1 MAEETVR
8 FPIATLTLNPTL
20 DVSYTVPRLVT
31 DQKAHATGT
40 RYDPGGNGVNVA
52 RGLVSLGVHAHACLI
67 TGGEIGTLLTRLLA
81 DHAGYLH
88 PVQVADETRINCTLL
103 QEDPPL
109 QYEVDG
115 VGPKVTDE
123 VMAEISEI
131 FLHFAQDGIGV
142 LTGSIPPGVHRDVYA
157 KLTRQ
162 LQEHNA
168 RAVVDAQSSLL
179 QEALPQHPYLIKPNR
194 YELELLCGRKLPRIE
209 DVAREA
215 QILHQEGVEHVCV
228 SLGGEG
234 AVFVDDSGTYFAA
247 PPQVNVISTVGA
259 GDSMVAGLIFTLTQG
274 QDSTDVLR
282 LGLACGSATAAT
294 PGTRIFTEPEARA
307 LMDQIT
313 VERLK

>member
-1 MAEETVR
+1 MPDM
-8 FPIATLTLNPTL
+8 PIATLTLNPTV
-20 DVSYTVPRLVT
+20 DVSYTIPKLVT
-31 DQKAHATGT
+31 DQKAHATAT

-88 PVQVADETRINCTLL
+88 PVQVDGETRINCTLL
-103 QEDPPL
+103 QDKPPL

-115 VGPKVTDE
+115 VGPLVTDDAI
-123 VMAEISEI
+123 AEISDI
-131 FLHFAQDGIGV
+131 FLKSAENGIGV

-157 KLTRQ
+157 RLT
-162 LQEHNA
+162 QELRKHNA

-215 QILHQEGVEHVCV
+215 RALHEEGVEHVCV

-234 AVFVDDSGTYFAA
+234 ALFVDDSGAYYA
-247 PPQVNVISTVGA
+247 PSPQVKVISTVGA
-259 GDSMVAGLIFTLTQG
+259 GDSMVAGLIFALMQG
-274 QDSTDVLR
+274 KESSDVLR
-282 LGLACGSATAAT
+282 FGVACGSATATT
-294 PGTRIFTEPEARA
+294 PGTRIFTEPEARV
-307 LMDQIT
+307 LMDEIS